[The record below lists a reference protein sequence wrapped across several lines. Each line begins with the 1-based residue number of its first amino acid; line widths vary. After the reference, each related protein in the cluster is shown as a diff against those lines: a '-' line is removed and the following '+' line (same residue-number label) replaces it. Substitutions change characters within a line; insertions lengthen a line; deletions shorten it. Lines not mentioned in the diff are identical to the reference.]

1 MEQWGEV
8 NETMKDNSLVN
19 DLVLGMLKLAQ
30 LLPPGPCYLDHHGPL
45 SYHKRVLPG
54 IQILPTGA
62 CPEQV
67 LLGPVNPWESH
78 CTSLKL
84 ILLSSTEGPQSHQKT
99 ATLEFPP
106 SLMFYNHWS
115 CFTHRFLGEDKSAC
129 SHC

>member
-1 MEQWGEV
+1 
-8 NETMKDNSLVN
+8 MKDNSLVN

-78 CTSLKL
+78 CTSLSPHVFTVNGNTAGMFVR
-84 ILLSSTEGPQSHQKT
+84 IHQGQSERTWAQGLADTKT
-99 ATLEFPP
+99 
-106 SLMFYNHWS
+106 
-115 CFTHRFLGEDKSAC
+115 
-129 SHC
+129 